1 MKNRGHFLP
10 ILVMSLMVF
19 FSQAASAGYMKY
31 TYKSTVMD
39 AYWESTVTQEGENYG
54 TELFWGAQEQFEIEF
69 VIPEI
74 DFNDLLTSYAT
85 FDNPVTRV
93 TSMNFFPDATI
104 NNSQFIIEASEY
116 EGEIYVSWWLYLD
129 ISDYGFSNGMS
140 RHASFQTTG
149 GSSDYMNFNQ
159 EDYHYKRCAGQYPP
173 EWEMGCHEA
182 LYDSHVE
189 FSGDYEGN
197 SNEYPGGIYRLYGEA
212 ISVPE
217 PLAALLLLTG
227 LAGIFFS
234 RRVTFRNQFFNS
246 SLTGF
251 H

>member
-19 FSQAASAGYMKY
+19 FSQAASASYMKY

-69 VIPEI
+69 VIPKI

-93 TSMNFFPDATI
+93 TSMNFFPNATI
-104 NNSQFIIEASEY
+104 NNSQFVIEAGEY
-116 EGEIYVSWWLYLD
+116 EGEVYVSWWLYLD
-129 ISDYGFSNGMS
+129 ITDSSFSNGMT
-140 RHASFQTTG
+140 RHASFHTSG
-149 GSSDYMNFNQ
+149 GSYDSMDFRQDNFF
-159 EDYHYKRCAGQYPP
+159 YRRCAGQYPP
-173 EWEMGCHEA
+173 EWEMGCFEDV
-182 LYDSHVE
+182 YDSYVR
-189 FSGDYEGN
+189 FEGEYDGGAI
-197 SNEYPGGIYRLYGEA
+197 EYPGGIYRLYGEA

-217 PLAALLLLTG
+217 PFAPLLLLTG
-227 LAGIFFS
+227 MAGIFFS
-234 RRVTFRNQFFNS
+234 RRVIFRN
-246 SLTGF
+246 
-251 H
+251 